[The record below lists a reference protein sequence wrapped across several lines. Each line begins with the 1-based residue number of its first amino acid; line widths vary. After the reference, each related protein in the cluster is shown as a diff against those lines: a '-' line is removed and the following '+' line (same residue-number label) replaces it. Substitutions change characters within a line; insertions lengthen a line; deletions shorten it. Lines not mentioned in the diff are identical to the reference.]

1 MAEREKTV
9 RTKRQR
15 KKREVNYTF
24 TVMLAALVAFG
35 LVMVFSASSPRG
47 HYMYFDAF
55 YFFKRQAIFAAM
67 GIVAMYIISKFHYK
81 IWYKLFWVIGGV
93 TLALLGA
100 VAVAGTTG
108 GGAQRWLNI
117 GPVTMQ
123 PSEIAK
129 FTVVVMMARL
139 LTDYG
144 NDMKSFKNG
153 FCKMMILPVAFCAIV
168 LFERHLS
175 GALIILLVGVI
186 MVYAAGAKAKHILLT
201 GILCGAPLATV
212 AVILEPYR
220 ISRVLSFL
228 NPFADMKGSGYQVVQ
243 SLYAI
248 GSGGLCGV
256 GIGQSRAKHLYLPEA
271 HTDFIFSVV
280 CEELGLL
287 GALLVIVMFAIL
299 IITGF
304 KIALKSPD
312 KFSSLLVTGIMS
324 LIAMQVIFNIAVV
337 SSAMPCTG
345 ITLPFF
351 SYGGSSLVINLV
363 EMGVV
368 INVSKY
374 ADTKNKL

>member
-1 MAEREKTV
+1 MAEREKTL

-81 IWYKLFWVIGGV
+81 VWYKLFWVIGGV

-108 GGAQRWLNI
+108 GGAQRWLSI

-153 FCKMMILPVAFCAIV
+153 F
-168 LFERHLS
+168 
-175 GALIILLVGVI
+175 
-186 MVYAAGAKAKHILLT
+186 
-201 GILCGAPLATV
+201 
-212 AVILEPYR
+212 
-220 ISRVLSFL
+220 
-228 NPFADMKGSGYQVVQ
+228 
-243 SLYAI
+243 
-248 GSGGLCGV
+248 
-256 GIGQSRAKHLYLPEA
+256 
-271 HTDFIFSVV
+271 
-280 CEELGLL
+280 
-287 GALLVIVMFAIL
+287 
-299 IITGF
+299 
-304 KIALKSPD
+304 
-312 KFSSLLVTGIMS
+312 
-324 LIAMQVIFNIAVV
+324 
-337 SSAMPCTG
+337 
-345 ITLPFF
+345 
-351 SYGGSSLVINLV
+351 
-363 EMGVV
+363 
-368 INVSKY
+368 
-374 ADTKNKL
+374 